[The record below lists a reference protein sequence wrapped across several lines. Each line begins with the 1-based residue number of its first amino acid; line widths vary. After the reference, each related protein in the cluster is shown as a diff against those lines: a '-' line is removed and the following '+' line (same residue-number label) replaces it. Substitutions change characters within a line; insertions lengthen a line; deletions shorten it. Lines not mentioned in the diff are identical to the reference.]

1 MRDVAVERPRLKAN
15 FTAKVDADDRIFLIA
30 ENRHVVIAGRG
41 PVAVLPYLDGRHTIA
56 QIAEAVGAELS
67 LPQTIAAVL
76 KFQAF
81 GRLAEGYPELPE
93 HEIAYWDAKD
103 IDPGQAKAAL
113 RATTISVVGL
123 DSASEHSVTTAL
135 TAEGMTVSR
144 CSMTEAAERDD
155 TLIVVIADDYLDP
168 RLDELDQMLAEPPRP
183 WLLAKASSRAIWLG
197 PLMERGRT
205 GCWCCMAQRLTG
217 NRQVERFITGRPG
230 AGPIRLPHSQPVA
243 GPTVLAGLL
252 ATEIATIAVTG
263 SSPNLEGR
271 MITVDLAELA
281 TVEHELVRR
290 PQCERCGDPKLVSS
304 RDPKVTIT
312 SHPLA
317 RDIEGGLRTR
327 PTGEVYQQLRRHI
340 SPIIGAVTWLTPFSE
355 VDNGLIYCYRAGHNF
370 AMIRNSVSRL
380 RRNVRGQSGGKGRTD
395 LQARVSGLAEAIER
409 YSGLWRGDEPVRH
422 AAFADLGP
430 DHAVHPGELTL
441 FSDRQYEERHAW
453 NADPANRL
461 HVVPSRLAHDRPIDW
476 TACWS
481 LTRDQ
486 VRYVPSAYAWFGH
499 PDLEHDFF
507 YCYADSNGSAAGTT
521 REDAI
526 LQGFLELV
534 ERDAVALWWYNRIRR
549 PAFDL
554 DELQDPYVD
563 RLRGFYA
570 SLGRSLWMLDI
581 TNDLGIPTI
590 AAVSHRIGHPVQDIL
605 VGFGAHFDPQI
616 AAARALTEVNQ
627 FFPMVTDRDASGE
640 TVYLGDD
647 DIAMM
652 SWLREAKIED
662 EPWLTPDSD
671 QPARG
676 PSSYRWA
683 DFDDLAEAVT
693 LCVDVASKAGLEF
706 IVLDQTQPDLDLSVV
721 KVIVPGL
728 RHFWRRLGAGRLY
741 TVPVRLGWQD
751 KPGREDEMNPRSMF
765 F

>member
-1 MRDVAVERPRLKAN
+1 VERPRLKAN
-15 FTAKVDADDRIFLIA
+15 FTTKVDAADRVFLIA
-30 ENRHVVIAGRG
+30 ENRHAVIAGRG
-41 PVAVLPYLDGRHTIA
+41 PVTVLPYLDGHHTIA

-67 LPQTIAAVL
+67 LPETIGAIR
-76 KFQAF
+76 KFEAF
-81 GRLAEGYPELPE
+81 GRLADGRPELPE
-93 HEIAYWDAKD
+93 HEIAYWDALG

-113 RATTISVVGL
+113 RAATISVVAL
-123 DSASEHSVTTAL
+123 DRAPEHSVITAL
-135 TAEGMTVSR
+135 VAEGMTVSR
-144 CSMTEAAERDD
+144 CSVTEAAERDD
-155 TLIVVIADDYLDP
+155 TLIVVIVDDYLDP
-168 RLDELDQMLAEPPRP
+168 RLDELDRMLALRPRP

-197 PLMERGRT
+197 PLMEHGRT
-205 GCWCCMAQRLTG
+205 GCWCCMAQRLAA
-217 NRQVERFITGRPG
+217 NRQVERYITGDRG

-243 GPTVLAGLL
+243 SATVLAGLL
-252 ATEIATIAVTG
+252 ATEIATMAVTR
-263 SSPNLEGR
+263 SSPNLDGR
-271 MITVDLAELA
+271 MITVDLEQLA

-290 PQCERCGDPKLVSS
+290 PQCERCGDPELIRG
-304 RDPKVTIT
+304 RDPKVTIA
-312 SHPLA
+312 SRRLA
-317 RDIEGGLRTR
+317 RDIEGGLRAR

-370 AMIRNSVSRL
+370 AMIRNDIVRL
-380 RRNVRGQSGGKGRTD
+380 RRNLRGQSGGKGRTD

-422 AAFADLGP
+422 ASFAELGP
-430 DHAVHPGELTL
+430 DNAVHPSELTL
-441 FSDRQYEERHAW
+441 FSDRQYEQREAL

-461 HVVPSRLAHDRPIDW
+461 HVVPGRLAHDRPVDW

-481 LTRDQ
+481 MTRDQ
-486 VRYVPSAYAWFGH
+486 IRYVPSAYAWFGH
-499 PDLEHDFF
+499 PELEHDAY
-507 YCYADSNGSAAGTT
+507 YCYADSNGNAAGST

-554 DELQDPYVD
+554 DELHDPYVD
-563 RLRGFYA
+563 RLRAFYA
-570 SLGRSLWMLDI
+570 GIGRSLWMLDI
-581 TNDLGIPTI
+581 TNDLGIPVI
-590 AAVSHRIGHPVQDIL
+590 AAVSHRPGHPVQDIL

-627 FFPMVTDRDASGE
+627 FFPMVRDRDASGE
-640 TVYLGDD
+640 TLYLDD

-652 SWLREAKIED
+652 SWLREAKIEA
-662 EPWLTPDSD
+662 EPWLTPDGD
-671 QPARG
+671 QPARA
-676 PSSYRWA
+676 PSSYLWA
-683 DFDDLAEAVT
+683 DFGDLAEAVT

-728 RHFWRRLGAGRLY
+728 RHFWRRLGPGRLY

-751 KPGREDEMNPRSMF
+751 RPAREEEMNPRSMF

>member
-1 MRDVAVERPRLKAN
+1 VAVERPRLKAN
-15 FTAKVDADDRIFLIA
+15 FTTKVDAADRIFLIA
-30 ENRHVVIAGRG
+30 ENRHAVIAGRG

-67 LPQTIAAVL
+67 LPETIGAIR
-76 KFQAF
+76 KFEAF
-81 GRLAEGYPELPE
+81 GRLADGHPELPE
-93 HEIAYWDAKD
+93 HEIAYWDALG

-113 RATTISVVGL
+113 RAATISVVAL
-123 DSASEHSVTTAL
+123 DSASEHSVITAL
-135 TAEGMTVSR
+135 AAEGMTVSR
-144 CSMTEAAERDD
+144 CSVTEAAERDD
-155 TLIVVIADDYLDP
+155 TLIAVIADDYLDP
-168 RLDELDQMLAEPPRP
+168 RLDELDRMLAPRPRP

-197 PLMERGRT
+197 PLMEHGRT
-205 GCWCCMAQRLTG
+205 GCWCCMAQRLAA
-217 NRQVERFITGRPG
+217 NRQVERYITGNRG

-243 GPTVLAGLL
+243 SPTVLAGLL
-252 ATEIATIAVTG
+252 ATEIATMAVTG
-263 SSPNLEGR
+263 SSPNLDGR
-271 MITVDLAELA
+271 MITVDLEQLA

-290 PQCERCGDPKLVSS
+290 PQCERCGDPELIRS

-312 SHPLA
+312 SRTLA
-317 RDIEGGLRTR
+317 RDIEGGLRAR

-370 AMIRNSVSRL
+370 AMIRNDIVRL
-380 RRNVRGQSGGKGRTD
+380 RRNLRGQSGGKGRTD

-409 YSGLWRGDEPVRH
+409 YSGLWRGDEPVRR
-422 AAFADLGP
+422 AAFAELGS
-430 DHAVHPGELTL
+430 DNAVHPSELTL
-441 FSDRQYEERHAW
+441 FSDRQYQQRKVL

-461 HVVPSRLAHDRPIDW
+461 HVVPSRLANDRPIDW

-481 LTRDQ
+481 MTRDQ
-486 VRYVPSAYAWFGH
+486 IRYIPSAYAWFGH
-499 PDLEHDFF
+499 PDLEHDSY
-507 YCYADSNGSAAGTT
+507 YCYADSNGNAAGTT

-554 DELQDPYVD
+554 DELHDPYVD
-563 RLRGFYA
+563 RVRAFYA
-570 SLGRSLWMLDI
+570 GIGRSLWMLDI

-590 AAVSHRIGHPVQDIL
+590 AAVSHRPGHPVQDIL

-627 FFPMVTDRDASGE
+627 FFPMVRDRDESGE
-640 TVYLGDD
+640 TVYLDD

-671 QPARG
+671 QPARC
-676 PSSYRWA
+676 PASYRWP
-683 DFDDLAEAVT
+683 DFEDLAEAVA

-728 RHFWRRLGAGRLY
+728 RHFWRRLAAGRLY

-751 KPGREDEMNPRSMF
+751 RPGREDEMNPRSMF

>member
-1 MRDVAVERPRLKAN
+1 MSVFTGRYAPCNHLLSRAIHLEFFRLFIRRVAVERARRKAN
-15 FTAKVDADDRIFLIA
+15 VTAKVDADDRIFLIA

-113 RATTISVVGL
+113 RAATISVVGL

-205 GCWCCMAQRLTG
+205 GCWCCIAQRLTG

-252 ATEIATIAVTG
+252 ATEIATMAVTG

-312 SHPLA
+312 SHPL
-317 RDIEGGLRTR
+317 
-327 PTGEVYQQLRRHI
+327 
-340 SPIIGAVTWLTPFSE
+340 
-355 VDNGLIYCYRAGHNF
+355 
-370 AMIRNSVSRL
+370 
-380 RRNVRGQSGGKGRTD
+380 
-395 LQARVSGLAEAIER
+395 
-409 YSGLWRGDEPVRH
+409 
-422 AAFADLGP
+422 
-430 DHAVHPGELTL
+430 
-441 FSDRQYEERHAW
+441 
-453 NADPANRL
+453 
-461 HVVPSRLAHDRPIDW
+461 
-476 TACWS
+476 
-481 LTRDQ
+481 
-486 VRYVPSAYAWFGH
+486 
-499 PDLEHDFF
+499 
-507 YCYADSNGSAAGTT
+507 
-521 REDAI
+521 
-526 LQGFLELV
+526 
-534 ERDAVALWWYNRIRR
+534 
-549 PAFDL
+549 
-554 DELQDPYVD
+554 
-563 RLRGFYA
+563 
-570 SLGRSLWMLDI
+570 
-581 TNDLGIPTI
+581 
-590 AAVSHRIGHPVQDIL
+590 
-605 VGFGAHFDPQI
+605 
-616 AAARALTEVNQ
+616 
-627 FFPMVTDRDASGE
+627 
-640 TVYLGDD
+640 
-647 DIAMM
+647 
-652 SWLREAKIED
+652 
-662 EPWLTPDSD
+662 
-671 QPARG
+671 
-676 PSSYRWA
+676 
-683 DFDDLAEAVT
+683 
-693 LCVDVASKAGLEF
+693 
-706 IVLDQTQPDLDLSVV
+706 
-721 KVIVPGL
+721 
-728 RHFWRRLGAGRLY
+728 
-741 TVPVRLGWQD
+741 
-751 KPGREDEMNPRSMF
+751 
-765 F
+765 